1 MSAYYEMQTI
11 IAQQNLDIY
20 LLKKNI
26 EYLEQKNE
34 QLKGYIEIF
43 ALEDS
48 SNISIK
54 KQNILNHIL
63 SLLCFDHKIV
73 DCKKWVLYD

>member
-63 SLLCFDHKIV
+63 SLLCFDNKMN
-73 DCKKWVLYD
+73 DCKKWVVYD